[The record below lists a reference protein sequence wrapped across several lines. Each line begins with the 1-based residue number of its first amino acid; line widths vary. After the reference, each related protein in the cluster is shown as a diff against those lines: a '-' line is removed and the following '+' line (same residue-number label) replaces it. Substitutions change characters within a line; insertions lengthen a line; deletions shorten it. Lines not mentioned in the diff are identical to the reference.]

1 MWQIHNEWIAVE
13 EMEIERL
20 YFRIHVAMNL
30 SLILDYM
37 TVHVA
42 NIQLDFRSKISEIV
56 RLL

>member
-1 MWQIHNEWIAVE
+1 
-13 EMEIERL
+13 MEIERL